1 MKRLLDNQVQA
12 EWLGAKAKVS
22 FSDEYGGESA
32 SCNIRIRKDSVIW
45 INLKKFSIEGARV
58 LIRPDSVFVVDRING
73 QYLAKPFE
81 YLQEEYHLPVN
92 FQGLQ
97 AILLGNPVF
106 FSSETSSTVDSSLYL
121 LTQKTDRLEAKYWLD
136 DAKALLRRFLVD
148 DFREQR
154 SLDVK
159 ATDFRQLD
167 DKQNFSYVRH
177 LNLNSKDTGRMNVVV
192 EFSKVEIN
200 VPQKM
205 EFEIPERYEKVD

>member
-45 INLKKFSIEGARV
+45 MNLKKFSIEGARV

-81 YLQEEYHLPVN
+81 YLQKEYHLPVN